1 MKKVV
6 FIGSLVVLL
15 MFCAIITNAGN
26 SRDLEVINNTGYPI
40 KYFSVNQSGNKE
52 WSENELSV
60 VVKDKENFTTT
71 LEVNGNGCA
80 WNIKVM
86 LAGKNGYSIYKDL
99 DLCKA
104 KVLSLGY
111 DQKTDKLIGKTK

>member
-6 FIGSLVVLL
+6 FIGSLVALL
-15 MFCAIITNAGN
+15 MFCAITNAGN
-26 SRDLEVINNTGYPI
+26 SRDLKVVNNTGYPI
-40 KYFSVNQSGNKE
+40 KYFSVNQSGDKA

-60 VVKDKENFTTT
+60 AVKDKENFTTT
-71 LEVNGNGCA
+71 LESAGKGCA

-86 LAGKNGYSIYKDL
+86 FAGKNSFSIYKDV

-104 KVLSLGY
+104 KVLLLGY
-111 DQKTDKLIGKTK
+111 DQKTDTPICKTS

>member
-6 FIGSLVVLL
+6 FMGVLVVL
-15 MFCAIITNAGN
+15 FICCAITYAGN
-26 SRDLEVINNTGYPI
+26 SRDIKVVNNTGYPI
-40 KYFSVNQSGNKE
+40 KFFSVNQSGDKA
-52 WSENELSV
+52 WSENELSTA
-60 VVKDKENFTTT
+60 VKDKENFTTT
-71 LEVNGNGCA
+71 LEGNGKGCA

-86 LAGKNGYSIYKDL
+86 LAGKNSFSMYKDV

-111 DQKTDKLIGKTK
+111 DQKTDMPICKTE

>member
-6 FIGSLVVLL
+6 FIVSLVAML
-15 MFCAIITNAGN
+15 MFCSITIAGN
-26 SRDLEVINNTGYPI
+26 SRDLKVVNNTGFPI
-40 KYFSVNQSGNKE
+40 KYFSVNQAGDKA

-60 VVKDKENFTTT
+60 AVKDKENFTTT
-71 LEVNGNGCA
+71 FEGNGNGCK

-86 LAGKNGYSIYKDL
+86 FAGKNGFSIYKDV

-111 DQKTDKLIGKTK
+111 DPKTDTPVCKTE

>member
-6 FIGSLVVLL
+6 FLGSFVALL
-15 MFCAIITNAGN
+15 LFCAITNAGN
-26 SRDLEVINNTGYPI
+26 SRDIKVVNNTGYPI
-40 KYFSVNQSGNKE
+40 KYFSVNMSGDKE

-60 VVKDKENFTTT
+60 DVKDKENFTTS
-71 LEVNGNGCA
+71 LESAGKGCA

-86 LAGKNGYSIYKDL
+86 LACKKSFSIYKDV

-104 KVLSLGY
+104 KLLSLGY
-111 DQKTDKLIGKTK
+111 DPKTDTPICKTE

>member
-6 FIGSLVVLL
+6 LMVSLAALL
-15 MFCAIITNAGN
+15 MFCAITNASN
-26 SRDLEVINNTGYPI
+26 SRDLKIVNNTGYPI
-40 KYFSVNQSGNKE
+40 KYFSVNQSGDKA

-60 VVKDKENFTTT
+60 AVKDKENFTTT
-71 LEVNGNGCA
+71 LESAGKGCA

-86 LAGKNGYSIYKDL
+86 FAGKNGFSIYKDV

-104 KVLSLGY
+104 KVLLLGY
-111 DQKTDKLIGKTK
+111 DPKTDTPIYKTS